1 MVKYENT
8 NDPYTDPKTGV
19 MYNRLG
25 IKDKATLRSMESAFA
40 YIRSYELDS
49 TPIRGKFD
57 LNHMKDIH
65 KKLFGDVYE
74 WAGEIRSIDITKGG
88 CLFAYHHQIE
98 SYAPKITQQL
108 AKEQYLRGL
117 DADEFSQRAGYY
129 MGEINALHP
138 FREGNGRTQ
147 REFIGQLACEA
158 GYNINWD
165 GITRE
170 EMTKASI
177 EALYGTSE
185 LLSELIRKNLT
196 EFTKN
201 REIDVYQGLGEKIY
215 SYIETN
221 KELSQKQ
228 KEKITTL
235 LENTKTAFGRFEK
248 EDPKIEQSQKDL
260 NVASKTTEK
269 APYLAAYTDNSNLEQ
284 KVLSALR
291 NKKSYVDMFKKL
303 NSRLASIYKDPQEAA
318 LRIEQTIL
326 AGKGDKLPD
335 ILAKSPE
342 RAGELRGSD
351 RLIDKL
357 KSTGKERKEALYNV
371 PLAVSTMRALQSF
384 YKNSYETH
392 MDSFTRER
400 EQLKVEVPSLSQE
413 AVTFM
418 KNVEAGRESYSK
430 IPEQVNKEFSK
441 LQSALDKRFGQ
452 DAIHKQDFDLS
463 KAIPQNQSPDK
474 KLMSEFQTAVKFLQQ
489 RHTQELKNVIAQTK
503 SKDVTR

>member
-1 MVKYENT
+1 MKYENT

-40 YIRSYELDS
+40 YIRSYELES

-117 DADEFSQRAGYY
+117 DVDEFSQRAGYY

-158 GYNINWD
+158 GYNIDWD

-201 REIDVYQGLGEKIY
+201 REIDVYQGFGEKIA
-215 SYIETN
+215 SDVQNN
-221 KELSQKQ
+221 KELSEEQ
-228 KEKITTL
+228 KEKITTVF
-235 LENTKTAFGRFEK
+235 NKVKTDFSRLQK
-248 EDPKIEQSQKDL
+248 EDLKVEQSQKEL
-260 NVASKTTEK
+260 NVFSKAIEK
-269 APYLAAYTDNSNLEQ
+269 TPYLAAYIDNSNLEQ
-284 KVLSALR
+284 KALSALR
-291 NKKSYVDMFKKL
+291 NEKSYVNMFKEL
-303 NSRLASIYKDPQEAA
+303 NSRLAFIYRDPQEAA

-326 AGKGDKLPD
+326 AGKGDKLSD
-335 ILAKSPE
+335 ILEREPD

-357 KSTGKERKEALYNV
+357 KATGKERKEALSHV
-371 PLAVSTMRALQSF
+371 PRTLSSIEKLQSF
-384 YKNSYETH
+384 YKNSYETRINRL
-392 MDSFTRER
+392 TRER
-400 EQLKVEVPSLSQE
+400 ERLKVEVPSLSQE

-430 IPEQVNKEFSK
+430 IPEQINQEFLK

-452 DAIHKQDFDLS
+452 DAIHKQ
-463 KAIPQNQSPDK
+463 
-474 KLMSEFQTAVKFLQQ
+474 
-489 RHTQELKNVIAQTK
+489 
-503 SKDVTR
+503 